1 MASADEQ
8 ALIAL
13 LIAAFLLSQNEIEA
27 MTSAIIVARI
37 ASARAS
43 YARASDTAGV
53 DGSDW
58 EPSDD
63 LTQEIGDTSEQDAE
77 GIAATYRDDLGI
89 VVAGFVTS
97 WLGTH
102 DTLDGCEAA
111 ARHEVA
117 TWATD
122 RAAWKSEQIANYT
135 GGSGANSGT
144 NQWVDDLSDGEF
156 DGVNPD
162 DVEITVLPE
171 ESSNDLCREYAGEV
185 FEMSEYDTIPDFP
198 IHGGCPHRKVVQ
210 MKE

>member
-1 MASADEQ
+1 MSSTDEQ

-13 LIAAFLLSQNEIEA
+13 LITAFLLSQKEIEA

-63 LTQEIGDTSEQDAE
+63 MQQEINDTSEQDAE
-77 GIAATYRDDLGI
+77 GIAATYRDDLSI

-97 WLGTH
+97 WLEGH

-111 ARHEVA
+111 ARHEIA
-117 TWATD
+117 MWATD

-162 DVEITVLPE
+162 DYEIEVQPA
-171 ESSNDLCREYAGEV
+171 ESSGDICKEYAGQRFALDDDIIE
-185 FEMSEYDTIPDFP
+185 FP
-198 IHGGCPHRKVVQ
+198 AHANCPHRKVVVP
-210 MKE
+210 KE